1 MSHRSRAV
9 IVAAVA
15 SLIALTAI
23 APQEPQRT
31 PSIRRG
37 ERLVTTHCA
46 SCHAVGPLEESPRRG
61 APPFR
66 ALGQRYP
73 IRHLE
78 EALAEGIV
86 TAHPDMPEFTFSS
99 EETADIVAY
108 LESLPSGDGG
118 RQP

>member
-1 MSHRSRAV
+1 MPFRSHLI
-9 IVAAVA
+9 IVAGIAVMIGLA
-15 SLIALTAI
+15 AI
-23 APQEPQRT
+23 APQNSERA

-46 SCHAVGPLEESPRRG
+46 SCHAVGPSEESPRRG

-66 ALGQRYP
+66 TLGERYP
-73 IRHLE
+73 VRDLQ

-86 TAHPDMPEFTFSS
+86 TAHPAMPEFSFSA